1 MKICMLAYTF
11 YEADN
16 RVRRYAEALAKRG
29 DRVDAIALARP
40 GKAPFEIINGVHV
53 FRIQKRVIDESGPL
67 SYLTKLSA
75 FFFRSAWHVT
85 RKHLREPYDVIH
97 VHSVPDFE
105 VFATL
110 IPRIMGAKVILDI
123 HDIVPEF
130 YASKFHVDER
140 SLVFRLLVL
149 LERLSIAFSNHV
161 IISNHL
167 WYEKLIRR
175 SVKQSKCT
183 VVINYPDLSIFWRRQ
198 KPAPSRSEFLMCY
211 PGTLNSHQGLDI
223 AIDAMA
229 LLRDKAPNLR
239 FLIVGDGPDREMLK
253 SMTQRYRLEDRV
265 VMKGYVPLEEIAEI
279 MSMVDLG
286 IVPKRKNSFGNEAFS
301 TKIMEFMAMDV
312 PVLASRTRIDEYY
325 FSENMLQFFESGSAE
340 DLAAKVLE
348 LMENPA
354 RRQELTKCSSEFIAH
369 NCWDAKK
376 KEYLDLVDRLPAPK

>member
-1 MKICMLAYTF
+1 
-11 YEADN
+11 
-16 RVRRYAEALAKRG
+16 
-29 DRVDAIALARP
+29 
-40 GKAPFEIINGVHV
+40 
-53 FRIQKRVIDESGPL
+53 
-67 SYLTKLSA
+67 
-75 FFFRSAWHVT
+75 
-85 RKHLREPYDVIH
+85 
-97 VHSVPDFE
+97 
-105 VFATL
+105 
-110 IPRIMGAKVILDI
+110 
-123 HDIVPEF
+123 
-130 YASKFHVDER
+130 
-140 SLVFRLLVL
+140 
-149 LERLSIAFSNHV
+149 
-161 IISNHL
+161 
-167 WYEKLIRR
+167 
-175 SVKQSKCT
+175 
-183 VVINYPDLSIFWRRQ
+183 
-198 KPAPSRSEFLMCY
+198 MCY